1 MRTYGVYTLGVFHF
15 RSQVAFEQ
23 VAWLRMKAMRKE
35 LRNGGGLEWRF
46 VVDERGLV
54 VRDVMANGLMGI
66 M

>member
-1 MRTYGVYTLGVFHF
+1 M
-15 RSQVAFEQ
+15 Q
-23 VAWLRMKAMRKE
+23 KE

-54 VRDVMANGLMGI
+54 VRDVMTNGLMGI